1 MSRILV
7 AIKAFFAALA
17 SAQSARRIADA
28 LAGPALPKRDTDAK
42 EPQRATP
49 PAAARTPS
57 RSEAVTLLATLQRE
71 GRFVDLVKQP
81 LAEFTDEQ
89 IGAAARNV
97 LRDCSGVLDRL
108 FELSPVVSQDEGTSC
123 EVPRGYDPAKYKL
136 AGATAGQG
144 PFRGQLVHHGWQ
156 ATQVKLPTWNGS
168 PEGALII
175 APAEIDLLT
184 PGS

>member
-7 AIKAFFAALA
+7 AIKAFVAALA
-17 SAQSARRIADA
+17 SAQSARRIAEA

-42 EPQRATP
+42 EPRRVTP
-49 PAAARTPS
+49 PAMIPTPS

-71 GRFVDLVKQP
+71 ARFVDLVKQP
-81 LAEFTDEQ
+81 LVEFTDEQ

-97 LRDCSGVLDRL
+97 LSDCSGVLDRL
-108 FELSPVVSQDEGTSC
+108 FELMPVIAQEEGTSC

-136 AGATAGQG
+136 AGTAQGPG
-144 PFRGQLVHHGWQ
+144 PFRGQLAHHGWQ
-156 ATQVKLPTWNGS
+156 ATQVKLPIWKGS
-168 PEGALII
+168 SEGALII